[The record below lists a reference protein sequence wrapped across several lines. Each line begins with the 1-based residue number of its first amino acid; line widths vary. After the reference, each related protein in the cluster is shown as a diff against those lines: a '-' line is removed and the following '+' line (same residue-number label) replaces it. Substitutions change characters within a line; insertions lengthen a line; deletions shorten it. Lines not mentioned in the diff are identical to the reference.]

1 MSWAFQQVLLRQPQ
15 QSYKALLSNLRALLA
30 QRYDQK
36 PVLSASHP
44 IDTSLLFII

>member
-1 MSWAFQQVLLRQPQ
+1 MSWAFQQVLLANPQ
-15 QSYKALLSNLRALLA
+15 QSYTSLLRNLRTLLA
-30 QRYDQK
+30 QKYSQK